1 MIRTINN
8 RVYKGVT
15 IGVVIRGTISK
26 EDPGDPSKSIPDKI
40 FRLRPGHGYKAGDE
54 NDHYQDQYPWF
65 VNAGIYNTKSEPY
78 RRQWI
83 AAVHKWKYDLTDSE
97 KEAYNRRA
105 SKGLRMSGYNL
116 FMREAM
122 KGLVEMYIDRGDPA
136 AYDYVKT
143 DLVLNGTW
151 QDLDLS
157 LLVPAGAKAI
167 LLCSHI
173 EGNAVDWRINFRK
186 KGNTNEINHC
196 GMDTLRANVERHR
209 TSIVACDANRVI
221 QYNAD
226 NQAWTTLDL
235 AIRGWWT

>member
-1 MIRTINN
+1 MGMGTINN
-8 RVYKGVT
+8 RTYDGII
-15 IGVVIRGTISK
+15 IGREIRG
-26 EDPGDPSKSIPDKI
+26 SIADTTI
-40 FRLRPGHGYKAGDE
+40 FRVRRGNGFYNALLGTR
-54 NDHYQDQYPWF
+54 YQDQYGYF
-65 VNAGIYNTKSEPY
+65 VPSSINNTTSEPY

-97 KEAYNRRA
+97 KEAYNKRA
-105 SKGLRMSGYNL
+105 HKGLRMSGYNL

-122 KGLVEMYIDRGDPA
+122 KGLVQMFVDRGDPA
-136 AYDYVKT
+136 AYDYAKT

-167 LLCSHI
+167 LLCAHI
-173 EGNAVDWRINFRK
+173 EGNAVDWRIDFRK

-209 TSIVACDANRVI
+209 TSVVACDANRVI

-226 NQAWTTLDL
+226 NQAWTTLNL